1 MKNSIKVLSTLAF
14 VGTALLGMT
23 ACSSSDDVVGEG
35 NSESGETQYITVNL
49 TNVGANNYA
58 GAKKATRASDPYNV
72 GDGKFEN
79 GSEEESKISSA
90 RFYFFTNSG
99 DPYIMTSGTNYVD
112 VNAFTMEDG
121 DNYATVEKKTQAVI
135 VINGVTGTVPRSMMT
150 VVNLSDEVKTL
161 LGDKTLTQDQL
172 LAATQRLASAHN
184 TNNTGFV
191 MTNSIYDDG
200 GTPVTTTSTDGHI
213 ATTADAATKN
223 PVDVYVERLD
233 AKVRLTYG
241 ISSPT
246 SITYYTKDN
255 SIVAST
261 TTGATSQTAN
271 VYKVGTTDAGTDVYA
286 LVKGWGVADEQP
298 SASLFKDFKK
308 TYYDT
313 WGTYA
318 STNNLGFTWN
328 DASLHRSYW
337 EKTPEL
343 GSTGNIVV
351 NHSFNDYVAN
361 VSKKELYTH
370 PNTPEN
376 TRGFFTAAKSATT
389 TSLGKVV
396 LVAQLVAKQQVS
408 GKDEWLPIEVCSY
421 KSLEV
426 IGVEEVKKAVC
437 TDLKSLGYTFK
448 KTSTDGTTAAD
459 ITTDDIDFIQ
469 FKGGRA
475 YEVVP
480 QVKEKSGY
488 TLYKGETATD
498 VSTLNNTLN
507 TATYRADVRTS
518 GDTYYYTPI
527 RHLAPAPASPT
538 QDSDYKLGYYG
549 VVRNHVYAV
558 NITGITGFGTP
569 VFDPATEFDPIT
581 PTNEASYIA
590 ARINVLSWRLVSQDA
605 NIDGSVFTGK

>member
-1 MKNSIKVLSTLAF
+1 MRKIKFLSTLAL
-14 VGTALLGMT
+14 VGTAVFGLT
-23 ACSSSDDVVGEG
+23 ACSSSDDVTEG
-35 NSESGETQYITVNL
+35 GSESGETQYITVNL
-49 TNVGANNYA
+49 TNVGTNNYA
-58 GAKKATRASDPYNV
+58 GAKKATRASYPVNGGNYE
-72 GDGKFEN
+72 DGTEAEN
-79 GSEEESKISSA
+79 TITSA

-112 VNAFTMEDG
+112 VNTFTMADG
-121 DNYATVEKKTQAVI
+121 DHNATVEKKTSAVI

-150 VVNLSDEVKTL
+150 VVNLSDEVKSL
-161 LGDKTLTQDQL
+161 LGATTLTQEQL

-184 TNNTGFV
+184 ADNTGFV

-213 ATTADAATKN
+213 ATSEKAATDN
-223 PVDVYVERLD
+223 PVEVYVERLD
-233 AKVRLTYG
+233 AKVRLSYG
-241 ISSPT
+241 ITSPT
-246 SITYYTKDN
+246 SITYYTKN
-255 SIVAST
+255 GSIVAST
-261 TTGATSQTAN
+261 TEGATSQTSN

-298 SASLFKDFKK
+298 SASLFKDFKQ
-308 TYYDT
+308 TYYKD
-313 WGTYA
+313 WGTYT
-318 STNNLGFTWN
+318 STNTLGFTWN

-343 GSTGNIVV
+343 GVPGNTVV

-361 VSKKELYTH
+361 AGRSELYTH
-370 PNTPEN
+370 PNTPLK
-376 TRGFFTAAKSATT
+376 TDGFSTAAKSPTT

-396 LVAQLVAKQQVS
+396 LVAQLVAKQEVD

-426 IGVEEVKKAVC
+426 IGVENVKKAVC
-437 TDLKSLGYTFK
+437 ADLKALGYVFK
-448 KTSTDGTTAAD
+448 STSDGGTTTAD
-459 ITTDDIDFIQ
+459 ITTDDITFIPYEA
-469 FKGGRA
+469 GRK

-480 QVKEKSGY
+480 QVKAKDGY
-488 TLYKGETATD
+488 TLYKSDATANLD
-498 VSTLNNTLN
+498 DLNNKTLK
-507 TATYRADVRTS
+507 TDTYRADVRTS

-527 RHLAPAPASPT
+527 RHLAPDVDPKT
-538 QDSDYKLGYYG
+538 VTKDDDYKLGYYG

-569 VFDPATEFDPIT
+569 VFDPTKEFDPIT

-590 ARINVLSWRLVSQDA
+590 ARINVLSWRLVSQNA
-605 NIDGSVFTGK
+605 NIDGSVLTGK